1 MYSAYSK
8 VGAPE
13 MEAVVSITV
22 MLGHRSGFVRGFPDA
37 TVPSP
42 QGWMAEAPS
51 TTVLVRVPFF
61 GAALSEVLS
70 QRNMRR

>member
-1 MYSAYSK
+1 
-8 VGAPE
+8 

-22 MLGHRSGFVRGFPDA
+22 MLGHRSGFVRGFLDA